1 MAAGYPVHNEPP
13 DIQHAGVMVD
23 VKKRDLMVILSY
35 YEEKCV
41 HELDEL
47 GEVVPPQDIHDFI
60 IHFLCTVSVLAVE
73 VVATVPH
80 SGNKLIEHVEGQ
92 ECETQIVEHQE
103 ASAGVRLPVF
113 HVLGPQPHDEKV
125 HDCECKGWRVAVQ
138 QEPSP
143 DPLISGTH
151 P

>member
-47 GEVVPPQDIHDFI
+47 GEVVPPQDIHD
-60 IHFLCTVSVLAVE
+60 LRGDAVKQKM
-73 VVATVPH
+73 V
-80 SGNKLIEHVEGQ
+80 NKN
-92 ECETQIVEHQE
+92 TRKT
-103 ASAGVRLPVF
+103 S
-113 HVLGPQPHDEKV
+113 
-125 HDCECKGWRVAVQ
+125 
-138 QEPSP
+138 
-143 DPLISGTH
+143 
-151 P
+151 